1 MRDNERASTSEIIVK
16 VPVEPSADRKRIAA
30 SLVALLRRAG
40 IAAEVV
46 IPDDPPDPSDDGT
59 PGAAN

>member
-1 MRDNERASTSEIIVK
+1 MCDKERPSKPEIIVK

-46 IPDDPPDPSDDGT
+46 VPDDPPDPSDDGT
-59 PGAAN
+59 PGASN